1 MTAVDDSV
9 NAYRQAERRLRELLL
24 GDGTINVGLV
34 KGEERRL
41 EITRILRRMRS
52 AFEAVVEQDA
62 GRAAAAEA
70 RLADLEKALREAL
83 ARSQHRS
90 EAA

>member
-1 MTAVDDSV
+1 LTAVDDSV

-24 GDGTINVGLV
+24 GDGVTNVGLV

-41 EITRILRRMRS
+41 EITRIMRRMRS
-52 AFEAVVEQDA
+52 AFDVVVEQDA
-62 GRAAAAEA
+62 GRAAEAEA
-70 RLADLEKALREAL
+70 RLADLEEALREAL
-83 ARSQHRS
+83 ARSRQRS

>member
-1 MTAVDDSV
+1 VTAVDDSV

-41 EITRILRRMRS
+41 ETTRILRRMRS
-52 AFEAVVEQDA
+52 AFEAVVEQDE
-62 GRAAAAEA
+62 GRAAEAEA
-70 RLADLEKALREAL
+70 RLADLEEALREAL
-83 ARSQHRS
+83 ARSRHRS

>member
-24 GDGTINVGLV
+24 GDGIINVGLV

-41 EITRILRRMRS
+41 EITRVLRRMRS
-52 AFEAVVEQDA
+52 AFEAVVDQDA
-62 GRAAAAEA
+62 GRAAEAEA
-70 RLADLEKALREAL
+70 RLTDLEEALREAL
-83 ARSQHRS
+83 ARSRQRS